1 MLLCDSSKEEASG
14 INKNRES
21 RGYITYTN
29 DSQSQVYSLWG
40 ILGGGAAGNRSN
52 CHASLYF
59 YFLLT

>member
-40 ILGGGAAGNRSN
+40 ILGGGG
-52 CHASLYF
+52 
-59 YFLLT
+59 LLEIGAIVMLHYIFTSF